1 MSSTPTAAR
10 EEVYALLEPLAT
22 TGVTVQ
28 LAVKLPLPKPVTI
41 ALSPAGQNPTEF
53 LVRVSVYA
61 DASSDPVGAQEK
73 VETWSDAAEA
83 ALADCP
89 RSDWATSY
97 TTDLESWTAQTVV
110 SVPRED
116 F

>member
-1 MSSTPTAAR
+1 MSVTPTEAR
-10 EEVYALLEPLAT
+10 ADVYALLAPLAT

-28 LAVKLPLPKPVTI
+28 EGVKLPLPKPVTI

-61 DASSDPVGAQEK
+61 DAGHDPVTAQDR
-73 VETWSDAAEA
+73 VEAWSYAADE

-89 RSDWATSY
+89 RATWSTNY
-97 TTDLESWTAQTVV
+97 ATDLECWTSQTVV